1 MQQEVMQQCKEAC
14 LDEQDAPGKIQTQRK
29 NTEKVAATL
38 GNLGGIQKHCLVQL
52 GQMKLRCPPTSTNLW
67 SQKHIGLPI
76 FFVCSSVRWGL
87 SHSPYC
93 RSLRIH
99 EFFMSAFYHD
109 DYTLLTESCMFFPK
123 GLFLG
128 LLVFFFVWFF
138 VYLFPSPHP
147 PTSSLLIHTCINSH

>member
-76 FFVCSSVRWGL
+76 FLCALVWDGDFPTLLIVEVW
-87 SHSPYC
+87 
-93 RSLRIH
+93 
-99 EFFMSAFYHD
+99 EFMSFSC
-109 DYTLLTESCMFFPK
+109 LLFTMMIIHCSLNLACSFLRVCFLACWCFF
-123 GLFLG
+123 LFG
-128 LLVFFFVWFF
+128 F
-138 VYLFPSPHP
+138 LFTCSPLPTPQHP
-147 PTSSLLIHTCINSH
+147 PC